1 MGEEDEDDTGA
12 EKEPA
17 DQGAQFDATPD
28 KMLAELIGKAWVKE
42 FELRNLDYE
51 EFLKH
56 DEPQHVAAR
65 LVLQRVEEPYEEVEY
80 DASGKYLG
88 EAVEMLL
95 AQFRAD
101 FP

>member
-1 MGEEDEDDTGA
+1 MADEESIR
-12 EKEPA
+12 
-17 DQGAQFDATPD
+17 FDATPD
-28 KMLAELIGKAWVKE
+28 KMLAELIGKAWVKV

-51 EFLKH
+51 EFLRH

-65 LVLQRVEEPYEEVEY
+65 LVVQRVEPPYEELDY

-101 FP
+101 FT